1 MIKKKSCDSPF
12 LLNKIFNKLNVKKWR
27 VGKKW
32 STFTVGSTPQGG
44 GFFKLFLEIFSN
56 YDLKAHGGAVAVPNF
71 QAFSFIGTPKTM
83 QNIDPSNGWSC
94 PLYYGNKGKPAGK
107 YTYLEFW
114 YFLVIFQHIFVILI
128 FFQYIFLKLL
138 LSKSCLSHEFFFT
151 KH

>member
-1 MIKKKSCDSPF
+1 MIKKNLCDRPF

-32 STFTVGSTPQGG
+32 SKFTAGSTPQGG
-44 GFFKLFLEIFSN
+44 EKLNLFLEIFSN
-56 YDLKAHGGAVAVPNF
+56 YDLKAHGGAVAVTNF
-71 QAFSFIGTPKTM
+71 QAFSFFETPKTM
-83 QNIDPSNGWSC
+83 QNIDPSNGWSW
-94 PLYYGNKGKPAGK
+94 PLYYGNKGKPAEK
-107 YTYLEFW
+107 YTYLGFW
-114 YFLVIFQHIFVILI
+114 DFLVIFN